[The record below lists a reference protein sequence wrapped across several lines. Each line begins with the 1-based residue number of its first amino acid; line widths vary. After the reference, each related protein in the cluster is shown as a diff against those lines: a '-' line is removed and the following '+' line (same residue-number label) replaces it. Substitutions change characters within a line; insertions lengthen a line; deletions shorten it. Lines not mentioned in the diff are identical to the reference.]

1 MKLQKGMEMMTKP
14 EIEKILQGW
23 FQEAIIEGLEKGLDE
38 KMAFEIARMV
48 VDIKQQAH
56 DWTPLSK

>member
-1 MKLQKGMEMMTKP
+1 MKTKP

>member
-56 DWTPLSK
+56 DWPPLSK

>member
-1 MKLQKGMEMMTKP
+1 MMTKP

-56 DWTPLSK
+56 DWSSSELNWTPLSK